1 MKKHFFSGIQPS
13 GRLHIGNY
21 FGAIRQWIELQE
33 RYEPVFGIVDFH
45 GMTARYDPKDMPV
58 RVLDAAAS
66 YLAAGLDPEKGII
79 MLQSLVQEHVE
90 LAWILNCITPMGRL
104 SRVPTF
110 KDKVRQ
116 HPDNVNMGLFGY
128 PVLMAADILL
138 YKSEIVPVGEDQ
150 VPHLELTRE
159 IARKFNSVFGDTF
172 PEPAEVL
179 STGAKILGT
188 DGVGR
193 STQIALLR
201 EWLEAEGYAVSETGL
216 KRSKLAGKGLK
227 DAMRGQQNEQE
238 PGQLHLSR
246 RRGRRHHEE
255 ARVRYDRPG
264 EEAPRR
270 PRRPRGVQH
279 LQLPPRVL
287 HEGGAGLLRR
297 GLSHSGDRLRRVQ
310 EDSGRA
316 HPGDRCAHQGAPEGA
331 AGETGRH
338 ARSPQERLGPC
349 APDRAGDDE

>member
-188 DGVGR
+188 DGVNKMSKSLDNCIYLDDEDAAITKKLASAMTDPARKRRDDPGDPEVCNIFNYHR
-193 STQIALLR
+193 VFSTKAEQDYC
-201 EWLEAEGYAVSETGL
+201 AEGCRTAGIGCVECKKIVAAHIQETVAPIRERRKELLARPDDMRDLL
-216 KRSKLAGKGLK
+216 K
-227 DAMRGQQNEQE
+227 
-238 PGQLHLSR
+238 
-246 RRGRRHHEE
+246 
-255 ARVRYDRPG
+255 
-264 EEAPRR
+264 
-270 PRRPRGVQH
+270 
-279 LQLPPRVL
+279 
-287 HEGGAGLLRR
+287 
-297 GLSHSGDRLRRVQ
+297 SG
-310 EDSGRA
+310 S
-316 HPGDRCAHQGAPEGA
+316 
-331 AGETGRH
+331 
-338 ARSPQERLGPC
+338 
-349 APDRAGDDE
+349 DRARPIAQETMNEVREKIGTKLD